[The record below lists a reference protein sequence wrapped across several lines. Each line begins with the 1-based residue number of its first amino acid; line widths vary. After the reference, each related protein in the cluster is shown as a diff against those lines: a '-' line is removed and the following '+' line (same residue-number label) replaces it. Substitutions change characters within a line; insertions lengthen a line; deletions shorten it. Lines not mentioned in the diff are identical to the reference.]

1 MAHADFVHLHL
12 HTEYSLL
19 DGACRLDK
27 LIEKAH
33 ELKFPALAITD
44 HGAMH
49 GVVDFYKEARAK
61 GIKPIIGCEVYVA
74 PGSRLEKKSSTGGKD
89 VYNHLV
95 LLAKNEVGYKNLV
108 KLTTAAHL
116 EGYYYKPRIDKEILA
131 AHKEGLIALS
141 GCLASEVPQAIMKD
155 QLAQARDAMDWFKQ
169 TLGAENFYLEL
180 QNHGIAEQAKV
191 NKHLIAW
198 AKEFGLKCVA
208 TNDVHYVE
216 KKHSHAHDCLVC
228 IGTQSL
234 LSDPKRMSAGYVP
247 EQFFLRSADEMKAR
261 FTELPEAV
269 TNTLEVAEK
278 CNVEFDFKTLH
289 YPLFDPP
296 EHFTREGYLRHL
308 LADALFR
315 RYTIH
320 AKAQGQEFVV
330 EGIDDP
336 KRLPTYQPNEPLTPA
351 LSPGEREKRA
361 PSSDMAMAV
370 TGSADSQI
378 MESVAPLSPLPG
390 GEGQGEGERKAD
402 IHDPAIATAIK
413 VVIDRLQVE
422 LGVIEKTGFI
432 SYFLIVAD
440 FVQYG
445 RSKGIA
451 CVARGSAAGSLVT
464 YLLEIANVDPIRY
477 GLLFERFLNPERV
490 NPPDI
495 DIDFADDRRA
505 DVIEYVRQKYGRDAV
520 AQIITFGTMGA
531 KSVVRDVGRVMG
543 LSYGECDR
551 LAKMVPAELKMSL
564 EKALKQ
570 SPELKQAYETEETT
584 RELIDTAFVLEDL
597 ARNTSV
603 HAAGV
608 VIGAEPLVN
617 LLPLK
622 TDEDGALVT
631 QYPMNPVGE
640 LGLLKMDFLGLKTL
654 TVIRNTCDMIL
665 KTRGLVVD
673 VDQLPL
679 DDKKTYDLLNRAET
693 LGVFQ
698 LESGGMRDLCRKFQ
712 IASVEHITA
721 LVALYRP
728 GPMDLIP
735 EFIKR
740 RHGEVKV
747 EYEHPLLEPIAKETY
762 GILIYQEQVMQAAQ
776 ILGGYTLG
784 GADLLRRAMGKKKV
798 EEMQQHRESFVK
810 GSLEKNKIPK
820 AKANQIFDLLEK
832 FAGYGF
838 NKSHAAAYAV
848 VAYQTA
854 YLKANY
860 PVEFLCAMMTNDMG
874 DTAKLAQFIAEAR
887 TMGLEVLAPDVNES
901 QVFFAPAAGGGSGS
915 GTGVPPVPPEGIL
928 PAIAGQKGNSG
939 ETPGDTGKMPV
950 PLTFVG
956 FDKQR
961 PAGIR
966 WRNLPHWQQEGVTY
980 FVTFRLADS
989 LPQSVSGKWRLEREQ
1004 ALRALEQPPELSATN
1019 SGQKTPEAEP
1029 AEVARRG
1036 QMEEI
1041 TKTFRERLEAFLDEG
1056 RGECWL
1062 KNPAVAEVVEQAL
1075 RHFDGERYVLGSY
1088 VIMPNHVHVLVR
1100 PLMNHALSE
1109 ILHSWKSFTAK
1120 EANKILQRSGEF
1132 WQDES
1137 FDHIVRNEH
1146 ALENFAAYIE
1156 ANPRYA
1162 GLSAGNYRVGGGSGT
1177 LEQSTSG
1184 TGVPP
1189 VHPEGIWP
1197 AAAGQKGNSGE
1208 TPGDTGKMPVLLG
1221 ERKVI
1226 RFGLAAI
1233 KGVGESAVQIMLK
1246 ARAEGGKFTSLAD
1259 LCERV
1264 DGRAVTRKTLEALI
1278 KTGACD
1284 GFGQN
1289 RATLFAQ
1296 IDRTLARAA
1305 SIVSDRQKGQSSL
1318 FGVLEEKASSVMP
1331 EAISSLPE
1339 WPQHELLAHEKELLG
1354 FYVTG
1359 HPLTPFAPILEKYC
1373 LATTSKL
1380 AELPNRSL
1388 TRIGGLIAAAQ
1399 HGVSKKSGK
1408 PYSMVTLEDLE
1419 GTVQILVMNEN
1430 YDKFR
1435 ALLELNKAI
1444 MVVGEVNTGEDRPKI
1459 FPQEMFPLE
1468 DAPKKYTK
1476 QVHFRLQTA
1485 HLQPESMNSVM
1496 EIVAAHPGRCP
1507 LMFCFRYPTGQAVFV
1522 QPHERY
1528 GVLPSRELQAAIDEK
1543 FGTDTY
1549 YVKVD
1554 LSLPEKQNRWGKKA
1568 DFNGGGGDE

>member
-1 MAHADFVHLHL
+1 MSHSDFVHLHL

-27 LIEKAH
+27 LTEKAR
-33 ELKFPALAITD
+33 ELKFSAMAITD

-49 GVVDFYKEARAK
+49 GVVDFYKEAREK
-61 GIKPIIGCEVYVA
+61 GVKPIIGCEVYVA

-95 LLAKNEVGYKNLV
+95 LLAKDEVGYKNLV
-108 KLTTAAHL
+108 KLTTSAHL

-131 AHKEGLIALS
+131 THKEGLIALS
-141 GCLASEVPQAIMKD
+141 GCLASEIPQAIVGD
-155 QLAQARDAMDWFKQ
+155 QITKARDVMDWFKQ

-191 NKHLIAW
+191 NKHLIQW

-228 IGTQSL
+228 IGTQDL
-234 LSDPKRMSAGYVP
+234 LSNPKRMGAGYVP
-247 EQFFLRSADEMKAR
+247 EQFYLRSAEEMKAR
-261 FTELPEAV
+261 FADTPEAIM
-269 TNTLEVAEK
+269 NTLEVAEK

-289 YPLFDPP
+289 YPVFHPP
-296 EHFTREGYLRHL
+296 EHFTREGFLRQW
-308 LADALFR
+308 LAEGLFT

-320 AKAQGQEFVV
+320 AKAEGKEFIV
-330 EGIDDP
+330 EKVDDP
-336 KRLPTYQPNEPLTPA
+336 TRLPTFDSKNPNEKEA
-351 LSPGEREKRA
+351 L
-361 PSSDMAMAV
+361 
-370 TGSADSQI
+370 
-378 MESVAPLSPLPG
+378 
-390 GEGQGEGERKAD
+390 KA
-402 IHDPAIATAIK
+402 
-413 VVIDRLQVE
+413 VIDRLQLE
-422 LGVIEKTGFI
+422 LTVIEKTGFI
-432 SYFLIVAD
+432 SYFLIVGD
-440 FVQYG
+440 FIRYG

-505 DVIEYVRQKYGRDAV
+505 DVIEYVRQKYGNDSV

-551 LAKMVPAELKMSL
+551 LAKMIPFDLKMTL

-570 SPELKQAYETEETT
+570 SPELKQAYESEETT
-584 RELIDTAFVLEDL
+584 RELIDTALILEDL
-597 ARNTSV
+597 TRNASV

-608 VIGAEPLVN
+608 VIGDQPLVN

-622 TDEDGALVT
+622 QDEDGAIVT
-631 QYPMNPVGE
+631 QYAMNPVGE

-654 TVIRNTCDMIL
+654 TVIRNTCEMVKRTKGI
-665 KTRGLVVD
+665 TVD

-693 LGVFQ
+693 LGIFQ

-735 EFIKR
+735 DFIKR
-740 RHGEVKV
+740 RHGDLKV

-776 ILGGYTLG
+776 VLGGYTLG

-798 EEMQQHRESFVK
+798 EEMQKHRDIFVK
-810 GSLEKNKIPK
+810 GCHEKNNIPK

-860 PVEFLCAMMTNDMG
+860 PVEFLSAMMTNDMG

-887 TMGLEVLAPDVNES
+887 VMGVEVLAPDVNES
-901 QVFFAPAAGGGSGS
+901 HVVFAPARD
-915 GTGVPPVPPEGIL
+915 
-928 PAIAGQKGNSG
+928 GQ
-939 ETPGDTGKMPV
+939 
-950 PLTFVG
+950 
-956 FDKQR
+956 
-961 PAGIR
+961 
-966 WRNLPHWQQEGVTY
+966 
-980 FVTFRLADS
+980 
-989 LPQSVSGKWRLEREQ
+989 
-1004 ALRALEQPPELSATN
+1004 
-1019 SGQKTPEAEP
+1019 
-1029 AEVARRG
+1029 
-1036 QMEEI
+1036 
-1041 TKTFRERLEAFLDEG
+1041 
-1056 RGECWL
+1056 
-1062 KNPAVAEVVEQAL
+1062 
-1075 RHFDGERYVLGSY
+1075 
-1088 VIMPNHVHVLVR
+1088 
-1100 PLMNHALSE
+1100 
-1109 ILHSWKSFTAK
+1109 
-1120 EANKILQRSGEF
+1120 
-1132 WQDES
+1132 
-1137 FDHIVRNEH
+1137 
-1146 ALENFAAYIE
+1146 
-1156 ANPRYA
+1156 
-1162 GLSAGNYRVGGGSGT
+1162 
-1177 LEQSTSG
+1177 
-1184 TGVPP
+1184 
-1189 VHPEGIWP
+1189 
-1197 AAAGQKGNSGE
+1197 
-1208 TPGDTGKMPVLLG
+1208 
-1221 ERKVI
+1221 VI

-1233 KGVGESAVQIMLK
+1233 KGVGEVAVQAILK
-1246 ARAEGGKFTSLAD
+1246 ARDEGGKFKTLAD

-1264 DGRAVTRKTLEALI
+1264 DGRTVSRKTLEALI
-1278 KTGACD
+1278 KSGACD
-1284 GFGQN
+1284 TFGQT
-1289 RATLFAQ
+1289 RSTLFAQ
-1296 IDRTLARAA
+1296 IERTMARAA
-1305 SIVSDRQKGQSSL
+1305 SILSDRQKGQSSL
-1318 FGVLEEKASSVMP
+1318 FGALEEKAPPMP
-1331 EAISSLPE
+1331 EAISNLPE

-1373 LATTSKL
+1373 LNTTATL
-1380 AELPNRSL
+1380 AALPNRSL

-1419 GTVQILVMNEN
+1419 GSVQILVMNEN

-1435 ALLELNKAI
+1435 MLLELNKAI
-1444 MVVGEVNTGEDRPKI
+1444 MVIGEVNTGEDKPKM
-1459 FPQEMFPLE
+1459 FPQEIFPLE
-1468 DAPKKYTK
+1468 DAPKKFTK
-1476 QVHFRLQTA
+1476 QVHFRLHTA
-1485 HLQPESMNSVM
+1485 HLKPESMETVR
-1496 EIVAAHPGRCP
+1496 EVVAAHPGKCP
-1507 LMFCFRYPTGQAVFV
+1507 LMFCFRYPTGQTVFV
-1522 QPHERY
+1522 EPHERFA
-1528 GVLPSRELQAAIDEK
+1528 VMPSRELQTAVNKA
-1543 FGTDTY
+1543 FGEDTY

-1554 LSLPEKQNRWGKKA
+1554 TTLPEKQNRWGKKTE
-1568 DFNGGGGDE
+1568 FNGGGEE